1 MSPITSN
8 PNLTV
13 HVCLLKGIKNEQ
25 TDERNRSVTK
35 EKYLQGDIYLLVFY
49 GITARH
55 ANGIFLCISEPA
67 HMACGVEICAHKMC
81 LKTENYDIF
90 YQI

>member
-25 TDERNRSVTK
+25 QMNGTDPLQRKSIYKVTFIYWYVT
-35 EKYLQGDIYLLVFY
+35 ELLQGMQMEF
-49 GITARH
+49 
-55 ANGIFLCISEPA
+55 S
-67 HMACGVEICAHKMC
+67 CASVSWLTWHVAWRYVHIRC
-81 LKTENYDIF
+81 A
-90 YQI
+90 